1 MGECKGYIL
10 VDVFV
15 ALRAA
20 IKASNVVQFK
30 EPNRYVGENRKGA
43 VISLT
48 SQRSVVML
56 FAILA
61 GFGDVRVWKY
71 FSCSLKGSRKGKP
84 KLIVNRDKNC
94 FITNTS
100 RGSYCSGRMS
110 LWSVECQWIPAAYL
124 NSYND

>member
-1 MGECKGYIL
+1 MECKGYIP
-10 VDVFV
+10 VDVFL
-15 ALRAA
+15 ALKAA
-20 IKASNVVQFK
+20 IKASNFVQFK

-71 FSCSLKGSRKGKP
+71 FSHSLKGSRKGKP
-84 KLIVNRDKNC
+84 KFIVNRDKN
-94 FITNTS
+94 FVFTNTS
-100 RGSYCSGRMS
+100 RGS
-110 LWSVECQWIPAAYL
+110 
-124 NSYND
+124 